1 MQKIISVFSHPMI
14 KKLDSELEKVFE
26 NAPHL
31 PKKVLEILIKV
42 LPYLVLIS
50 GLFLITGGLRS
61 VFGSKNFY
69 NTFYFWKNISPI
81 YFYIVGSLQVLA
93 GIISVMIY
101 QPLKDKKI
109 DGWFALLGLTIL
121 ELLMNVIS
129 VVFLNGGIFGLLFGL
144 LISLYFLY
152 EIKSNYITKVIKK
165 TNLTKKS
172 SKK

>member
-31 PKKVLEILIKV
+31 PKKVIDV
-42 LPYLVLIS
+42 LVKIIPYLILIS
-50 GLFLITGGLRS
+50 GVFLITGGLQS
-61 VFGSKNFY
+61 IFGTKSFHNV
-69 NTFYFWKNISPI
+69 FYFWRNVSPA
-81 YFYIVGSLQVLA
+81 YFYVVGSLQVVA
-93 GIISVMIY
+93 GIISIIIY

-109 DGWFALLGLTIL
+109 DAWLALLGLIIL

-129 VVFLNGGIFGLLFGL
+129 VIFLGGGIFGLLFGL

-152 EIKSNYITKVIKK
+152 EIKNNYS
-165 TNLTKKS
+165 TKKS

>member
-31 PKKVLEILIKV
+31 PKKVLDILVKIA
-42 LPYLVLIS
+42 PYLVLIS

-61 VFGSKNFY
+61 VFGTKSFY
-69 NTFYFWKNISPI
+69 NTFYFWKSVSPV
-81 YFYIVGSLQVLA
+81 YFYVVGSLQVIA
-93 GIISVMIY
+93 GVISVMIY

-121 ELLMNVIS
+121 ELLMNIIS

-152 EIKSNYITKVIKK
+152 EIKGNYSSGLIKK
-165 TNLTKKS
+165 IKSIKK
-172 SKK
+172 